1 MKVLVTG
8 SNGFVGKNLI
18 STLSYL
24 DDIEVLAYSRADS
37 LETLVTY
44 TKNCDF
50 VIHLAGVN
58 RSENTDDFFDV
69 NKDLTNTIVK
79 LLEKH
84 NNIVPILV
92 SSSIQASLDNV
103 YGQSKKAG
111 EDIIIDYSKR
121 NDVEVLIYR
130 FSNIFGKWSKPNYN
144 SVVATW
150 CYNVANNKE
159 IIINNEEHVLTLVYI
174 DDIVEDI
181 INKIVNKDYDK
192 SKVFY
197 EIDKVYDVSLID
209 LANIIKSFKD
219 MRTSLFIPNM
229 NNELVNKLYS
239 TYLSYLDPKDFSYP
253 LLTHSDSRGSFSEII
268 KSNYFGQVSLNVSS
282 AYEVK
287 GEHWHHSKNEK
298 FLVVKGKA
306 SIKFRNIFSDEVI
319 EYIVSDKKL
328 EVVDIPTG
336 YTHNIANLLD
346 TDLITIMW
354 VNEPYNPNKPDTFY
368 KKVEENE

>member
-37 LETLVTY
+37 LETLESY

-69 NKDLTNTIVK
+69 NTDLTNTIVK

-368 KKVEENE
+368 KKVEEND